1 MSFENFVKR
10 ALLALSDA
18 GLEYVIIGGFVVIA
32 YGRLRSTAD
41 LDVVINIKP
50 SEKES
55 IAKLVSAFKKHG
67 LDVLENEIVSS
78 LKERS
83 HFSVF
88 DTKSPLR
95 VDAKGVYTRLDSKA
109 LENRRKTKL
118 LGLNGWAASPEDT
131 IIAKLIYGSPQDIED
146 AMSIMLSLRN
156 KIDFKYLN
164 QRAEQENVQEQLKE
178 LLGKLK

>member
-10 ALLALSDA
+10 ATSALREA
-18 GLEYVIIGGFVVIA
+18 GLEYVIVGGFVAIT

-41 LDVVINIKP
+41 LDVVINLKS
-50 SEKES
+50 SETDS
-55 IAKLVSAFKKHG
+55 IAKLVSAFKRHG
-67 LDVLENEIVSS
+67 LDVLENEIISS

-95 VDAKGVYTRLDSKA
+95 VDAKGVYTSLDSKA
-109 LENRRKTKL
+109 LENRRRTKM
-118 LGLNGWAASPEDT
+118 LGSDVWVASPEDT
-131 IIAKLIYGSPQDIED
+131 VISKLIYGSPQDIED
-146 AMSIMLSLRN
+146 ALSIMLNLRD
-156 KIDFKYLN
+156 KIDFDYLN
-164 QRAEQENVQEQLKE
+164 QQAEHENVQKQLKE